1 MFVGSCVITAA
12 NLSGLVRELMA
23 QAPLDNDRMRQR
35 LVDAAEVCFHRHG
48 LAKTT
53 IEDIASEAL
62 VSRSTV
68 YRHVGDRDEL
78 LLEVLL
84 RAADRFF
91 DRLQKRVTT
100 ELTISGA
107 LVDGV
112 LYTLASVR
120 RDEDLM
126 LLFAPEAIGY
136 TTRIA
141 GSSEAIFART
151 AERLRPMIE
160 PAQEAGEM
168 RSDLTVEEIAQWLT
182 RIVFSLLVLPGGVDS
197 PDEVRDQLE
206 RFLVPALI
214 PDDRVCVLTRDL

>member
-1 MFVGSCVITAA
+1 MFVGSCVTTAA
-12 NLSGLVRELMA
+12 NSSGLVRELMA
-23 QAPLDNDRMRQR
+23 QAPPDNDRMRQR

-112 LYTLASVR
+112 LYTLESVR
-120 RDEDLM
+120 R
-126 LLFAPEAIGY
+126 
-136 TTRIA
+136 
-141 GSSEAIFART
+141 
-151 AERLRPMIE
+151 
-160 PAQEAGEM
+160 
-168 RSDLTVEEIAQWLT
+168 
-182 RIVFSLLVLPGGVDS
+182 
-197 PDEVRDQLE
+197 
-206 RFLVPALI
+206 
-214 PDDRVCVLTRDL
+214 

>member
-1 MFVGSCVITAA
+1 
-12 NLSGLVRELMA
+12 
-23 QAPLDNDRMRQR
+23 MRQR

-112 LYTLASVR
+112 LYTLESVR

-168 RSDLTVEEIAQWLT
+168 RSDLTVEEIAQWMT
-182 RIVFSLLVLPGGVDS
+182 RIVFSFLVLPGGVDS
-197 PDEVRDQLE
+197 PDDVRDQLE
-206 RFLVPALI
+206 RFLIPALV
-214 PDDRVCVLTRDL
+214 PDDQARVLTRDR

>member
-1 MFVGSCVITAA
+1 
-12 NLSGLVRELMA
+12 
-23 QAPLDNDRMRQR
+23 MRQR

-112 LYTLASVR
+112 LYTLESVR

-151 AERLRPMIE
+151 AGRLRPMIE
-160 PAQEAGEM
+160 SAQEAGEM

-182 RIVFSLLVLPGGVDS
+182 RIVFSLLVLPSGVDS
-197 PDEVRDQLE
+197 PDDVRDQLG
-206 RFLVPALI
+206 RFLIPALV
-214 PDDRVCVLTRDL
+214 PDDRAHVLTRDP

>member
-1 MFVGSCVITAA
+1 
-12 NLSGLVRELMA
+12 
-23 QAPLDNDRMRQR
+23 MRQR

-53 IEDIASEAL
+53 IEDIAAEAL

-91 DRLQKRVTT
+91 DRLEKRVSR
-100 ELTISGA
+100 ESTISDA

-112 LYTLASVR
+112 LYTLTSVR

-141 GSSEAIFART
+141 GSSEAIFSRT
-151 AERLRPMIE
+151 AERLRPMVE
-160 PAQEAGEM
+160 VAQAAGEL
-168 RSDLTVEEIAQWLT
+168 RANLTVEEIAQWLT
-182 RIVFSLLVLPGGVDS
+182 RIVFSLLMLPGSLDS
-197 PDEVRDQLE
+197 ASEVRDQLE
-206 RFLVPALI
+206 RFLVPALV
-214 PDDRVCVLTRDL
+214 PDDRVRVLARDL

>member
-1 MFVGSCVITAA
+1 
-12 NLSGLVRELMA
+12 
-23 QAPLDNDRMRQR
+23 MRQR
-35 LVDAAEVCFHRHG
+35 LVDAAEVCFRRHG
-48 LAKTT
+48 LVKTT
-53 IEDIASEAL
+53 IEDIAAEAL

-91 DRLQKRVTT
+91 DRLERRVRR
-100 ELTISGA
+100 EATIGDA

-112 LYTLASVR
+112 IYTLTSVR

-126 LLFAPEAIGY
+126 MLFAPEAIGY

-151 AERLRPMIE
+151 SERLRPAIE
-160 PAQEAGEM
+160 LAQAAGEL
-168 RSDLTVEEIAQWLT
+168 RSDLSVEETAQWLT
-182 RIVFSLLVLPGGVDS
+182 RIVFSLLMLPGGPMS
-197 PDEVRDQLE
+197 AREVRDQLQ
-206 RFLVPALI
+206 RFLVPALV
-214 PDDRVCVLTRDL
+214 PDDRVRRSSAADSSHADVALS